1 MLKLEASSFIQ
12 DEYCLCNVPKH
23 IVSEVEL
30 GWSLWIGHLDYPL
43 FHLQLK
49 RSHCIEQNIALHNH
63 TSLFVKPITQK
74 GTQGELWAP
83 LRCSFSEARETNDK
97 QWMCSLCNRFLLL
110 PFMQER
116 SQPVCVSSQVYHSA
130 PPICQSGHSFPSAV
144 WHYPVSIVSALTLF
158 LQSAN
163 PMPSPCKDQSS

>member
-1 MLKLEASSFIQ
+1 MNIVHVMCLNILLVKLNWVDHCELVTLITHFSTCSWRDLTALSRILLCIITHPCCQANHSEGYPGWALSS
-12 DEYCLCNVPKH
+12 
-23 IVSEVEL
+23 
-30 GWSLWIGHLDYPL
+30 
-43 FHLQLK
+43 
-49 RSHCIEQNIALHNH
+49 
-63 TSLFVKPITQK
+63 
-74 GTQGELWAP
+74 

-97 QWMCSLCNRFLLL
+97 QWMCSWCNRFLVL

-130 PPICQSGHSFPSAV
+130 PPICWSGHSFPSTV

-163 PMPSPCKDQSS
+163 PMPFPCKDQSS